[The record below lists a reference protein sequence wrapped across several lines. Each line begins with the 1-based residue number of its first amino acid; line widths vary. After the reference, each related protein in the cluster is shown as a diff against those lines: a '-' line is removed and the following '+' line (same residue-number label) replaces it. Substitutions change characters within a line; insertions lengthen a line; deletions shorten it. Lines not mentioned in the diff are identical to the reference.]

1 LYQRH
6 ELAFKPT
13 HTPQQVEL
21 AKPRSRFVEEY
32 FASPEEA
39 DRVLQ
44 EFVRF
49 IRRPIDTEDLLG
61 EIKQAARSALPKRV
75 VSLLLSMIEGE
86 GTVSLIRGLADE
98 DDLPPTPIR
107 GESTPGGELSFLS
120 EAVVLG
126 VAMVLGEPLG
136 YRAEKNGVLVQ
147 NVFPVESHR
156 DSPSNESSSSMLD
169 LHTELVFSRR
179 NPRLPLDAESPDFI
193 LLWCLRGDPDGT
205 AETLV
210 LTVDDLC
217 AELHPSCL
225 DVLSQARFELRAPY
239 SFTRDQPGDRPWVGP
254 APLFRSEG
262 PKRLAAFDLAC
273 GTRGIDEAAEEA
285 LNELRKAAK
294 APGIIKRIHLQAGD
308 LLVLDNRRCI
318 HGRTPFSAGFD
329 GRDRWM
335 LRVYIRRSLAGMEPV
350 DPAFPRIF

>member
-1 LYQRH
+1 
-6 ELAFKPT
+6 
-13 HTPQQVEL
+13 VE
-21 AKPRSRFVEEY
+21 VY

-39 DRVLQ
+39 GRVRQ
-44 EFVRF
+44 EFARF
-49 IRRPIDTEDLLG
+49 IRRHVDAEDLLG
-61 EIKQAARSALPKRV
+61 EIKQAARSALPQRV
-75 VSLLLSMIEGE
+75 VSLLLSMIDGE
-86 GTVSLIRGLADE
+86 QPVSLIRGLANE

-107 GESTPGGELSFLS
+107 ADSAFGRELSFLP
-120 EAVVLG
+120 EAVVLC
-126 VAMVLGEPLG
+126 VAMELGEPLG

-156 DSPSNESSSSMLD
+156 NSPSNESSSSMLD

-193 LLWCLRGDPDGT
+193 LLWCLRGDPGGT

-217 AELHPSCL
+217 AELHPLCL
-225 DVLSQARFELRAPY
+225 DVLSQDRFELRAPY
-239 SFTRDQPGDRPWVGP
+239 SFTRDEPGDRPWVGP
-254 APLFRSEG
+254 VPLLRGEG

-273 GTRGIDEAAEEA
+273 GTRGIDEAAKNA
-285 LNELRKAAK
+285 LNELRKAAQT
-294 APGIIKRIHLQAGD
+294 PGITKRVHLQSGD

-318 HGRTPFSAGFD
+318 HGRTPFSAQFD
-329 GRDRWM
+329 GKDRWM
-335 LRVYIRRSLAGMEPV
+335 LRVYIRRSLSGMEPV